1 MMANRSILLVDD
13 ETKILNAL
21 ANALRGD
28 GHEVVATSC
37 PREAQ
42 QLLGQR
48 MFDLCVVDNLM
59 PELTGLDLI
68 RESLDGPPRQ
78 SARRSS

>member
-1 MMANRSILLVDD
+1 MANASILLVDD

-28 GHEVVATSC
+28 GYEVVATSC

-42 QLLGQR
+42 KLLGQR
-48 MFDLCVVDNLM
+48 MFDQRLV
-59 PELTGLDLI
+59 PA
-68 RESLDGPPRQ
+68 REQREGIA
-78 SARRSS
+78 ARLERTNHTALLNHC